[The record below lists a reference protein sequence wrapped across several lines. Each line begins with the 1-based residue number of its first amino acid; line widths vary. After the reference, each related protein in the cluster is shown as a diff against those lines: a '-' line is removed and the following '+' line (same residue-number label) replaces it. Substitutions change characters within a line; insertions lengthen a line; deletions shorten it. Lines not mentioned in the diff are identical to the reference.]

1 MVKKFST
8 VILLFLGVVV
18 FAQNQQ
24 KLLLKKELQ
33 TTPAKISYKDSI
45 EVYSITYAS
54 DSLKVNGYLVQPKT
68 QGPHPVI
75 IFNRGGNRDF
85 GELIL
90 PYAYRFLGP
99 LAKEG
104 YVVIASQYRGNG
116 GSEGTEE
123 FGGSDV
129 DDVVN
134 LIDVL
139 AEIKESDTTRIGMYG
154 WSRGGMMTLRALTE
168 TNKIKAAVVGGAL
181 SDMRAGLERP
191 EMEKVYSELIP
202 NYANNKEAELT
213 KRSAIEWVE
222 KLPINVPLLMLHGNA
237 DWRVKCEQSLK
248 LAIEFEKYRI
258 PYRLVVFEGS
268 DHGINENKN
277 EVNKMVLNW
286 FDRFLK
292 NNEPLPDMKYHG
304 R

>member
-18 FAQNQQ
+18 FAQNQP

-54 DSLKVNGYLVQPKT
+54 DNLKVNGYLVQPKT

-90 PYAYRFLGP
+90 PYVYRFLGL

-139 AEIKESDTTRIGMYG
+139 AEIKEADTTRIGMYG

-191 EMEKVYSELIP
+191 EIEKVYSELIP
-202 NYANNKEAELT
+202 NYTNNKEAELT
-213 KRSAIEWVE
+213 KRSAIEWVD
-222 KLPINVPLLMLHGNA
+222 KLPTNVPLLMLHGNA

-258 PYRLVVFEGS
+258 PYRLVIFEGS
-268 DHGINENKN
+268 DHGINENKS

>member
-1 MVKKFST
+1 MVKTFST
-8 VILLFLGVVV
+8 VILLFLGIVV

-45 EVYSITYAS
+45 EVYGITYTS

-90 PYAYRFLGP
+90 PYAYRFLGQ

-116 GSEGTEE
+116 GSEGVEE

-139 AEIKESDTTRIGMYG
+139 AEIKEADTTRIGMYG

-213 KRSAIEWVE
+213 KRSAIEWVD
-222 KLPINVPLLMLHGNA
+222 KLPTNVPLLMLHGNA

-248 LAIEFEKYRI
+248 LAIEFGKYRI

>member
-1 MVKKFST
+1 MVKTFST
-8 VILLFLGVVV
+8 IILLFLGVVV

-24 KLLLKKELQ
+24 KLLLKKEVQ

-90 PYAYRFLGP
+90 PYAYRFLGS

-116 GSEGTEE
+116 GSEGAEE

-139 AEIKESDTTRIGMYG
+139 AEIKEADTARIGLYG

-202 NYANNKEAELT
+202 NYVDNKEAELT
-213 KRSAIEWVE
+213 KRSAIEWVD
-222 KLPINVPLLMLHGNA
+222 KLPTTVPLLILHGNA

-277 EVNKMVLNW
+277 EVNKMVLSW